1 MNKFKEIAE
10 KQRKKI
16 QDLKRT
22 GGLPEETADIEEPE
36 PQKEEAVR
44 EAPSAVSKLTEE
56 NLRKSDQIE
65 RESQKEKKKKKASS
79 KPAWALTE
87 KDVEE

>member
-1 MNKFKEIAE
+1 M
-10 KQRKKI
+10 
-16 QDLKRT
+16 
-22 GGLPEETADIEEPE
+22 
-36 PQKEEAVR
+36 R